1 MPAPEEVGM
10 RAFWLRDYVVS
21 GSRLLAAAALLAS
34 VFLALLSSSCKES
47 APAKLRFVDSNA
59 SRSHETGKSGL
70 VVVTHG
76 WIEKGS
82 DAWPQEM
89 ASAISSRVDANSWR
103 CAYFDWRDG
112 AGTVNPTEA
121 ARYAREVAGPKL
133 AAQILQAGDAWHHI
147 HLLGHSAGCWLI
159 CEAAK
164 ILAAK
169 TDADLH
175 LTFFDA
181 YVPPFWQAEL
191 LCEFAAA
198 DANCWVEQYYT
209 RDLTLEWTQV
219 DLPFAH
225 NVDVTAVNGVVKD
238 HNFPWQWYYA
248 TVVGQYR
255 RGSILHSGRPARIA
269 DGVEYGFS
277 RSREAAGWQESL
289 RLPAG
294 RTVKLKKEP

>member
-1 MPAPEEVGM
+1 MSL
-10 RAFWLRDYVVS
+10 FWLRDCAVS
-21 GSRLLAAAALLAS
+21 GARPLVAAAFLFS
-34 VFLALLSSSCKES
+34 VSLALLSTSCKES
-47 APAKLRFVDSNA
+47 VPEGLRFVDMNA
-59 SRSHETGKSGL
+59 STPQETRNSGL

-82 DAWPQEM
+82 DAWPEQM
-89 ASAISSRVDANSWR
+89 ASAISRRVDANNWR

-133 AAQILQAGDAWHHI
+133 ATQILETGGPWHHI

-181 YVPPFWQAEL
+181 YVPPFWHAGL
-191 LCEFAAA
+191 LGEFAAA

-219 DLPFAH
+219 DLSFAH
-225 NVDVTAVNGVVKD
+225 NVDLTAINGLVKD

-255 RGSILHSGRPARIA
+255 PENMWHSGEPVRIA
-269 DGVEYGFS
+269 GGVEYGFS
-277 RSREAAGWQESL
+277 RSREAGGWQDTL
-289 RLPAG
+289 RLPINK
-294 RTVKLKKEP
+294 TVKLEARP